1 MRLNQETVV
10 ETTRLFLV
18 PYLATHVTKYH
29 RWMQNSWL
37 RESTS
42 SELLSLDEEFE
53 AQKQWCNS
61 DDRLTFILLSKQL
74 LEEFW
79 LSRSSKIG
87 ESEKSHQL
95 SLYEFVDDEN
105 PEVYAMIG
113 DVNLFLTPGTGDDDF
128 EGELSVMIAEPKFRG
143 QGLAAEAL
151 AGILEY
157 SGRHLPVNLTSLVAK
172 VSINNEGS
180 IKFFKERLQFI
191 ERSRNNIFNEIEFIP
206 DIQNLSSIELN
217 LSGFKNQLALKT
229 SQAIINRL
237 LATSPE
243 LSTSSTWYYKEN
255 DLKIW
260 REKQKK

>member
-1 MRLNQETVV
+1 MRLNRETVV

-29 RWMQNSWL
+29 RWMQCSWL

-42 SELLSLDEEFE
+42 SESLSLDEEFE

-79 LSRSSKIG
+79 
-87 ESEKSHQL
+87 
-95 SLYEFVDDEN
+95 SLKNDEN

-113 DVNLFLTPGTGDDDF
+113 DVNLFLTPGIGDDDF
-128 EGELSVMIAEPKFRG
+128 EGELSVMIAESKFRG
-143 QGLAAEAL
+143 QRLAAEAL

-157 SGRHLPVNLTSLVAK
+157 SGRHLPVDLTSLVAK
-172 VSINNEGS
+172 VSVNNEGS
-180 IKFFKERLQFI
+180 VKFFKERLQFI

-206 DIQNLSSIELN
+206 DVENLSSVEINSSE
-217 LSGFKNQLALKT
+217 FKNQLALKT

-243 LSTSSTWYYKEN
+243 LSASSTWYYKEN
-255 DLKIW
+255 ELKIW
-260 REKQKK
+260 RDKQKK

>member
-1 MRLNQETVV
+1 MRLNRETVV

-29 RWMQNSWL
+29 RWMQCSWL

-42 SELLSLDEEFE
+42 SESLSLDEEFE

-79 LSRSSKIG
+79 SLKSNQI
-87 ESEKSHQL
+87 KSHQQ

-113 DVNLFLTPGTGDDDF
+113 DVNLFLTPGIGDDDF
-128 EGELSVMIAEPKFRG
+128 EGELSVMIAESKFRG
-143 QGLAAEAL
+143 QRLAAEAL

-157 SGRHLPVNLTSLVAK
+157 SGRHLPVDLTSLVAK
-172 VSINNEGS
+172 VSVNNEGS
-180 IKFFKERLQFI
+180 VKFFKERLQFI
-191 ERSRNNIFNEIEFIP
+191 ERSRNNIFNEKINVYNI
-206 DIQNLSSIELN
+206 
-217 LSGFKNQLALKT
+217 GFSN
-229 SQAIINRL
+229 
-237 LATSPE
+237 
-243 LSTSSTWYYKEN
+243 
-255 DLKIW
+255 
-260 REKQKK
+260 